1 MRRRLVPLLSLFL
14 FIPLT
19 SCEDVTFH
27 LVTFSS
33 WAGSHISL
41 TITVNGAKVDYDCA
55 EGEILEPIRPV
66 SGRFSVRGIYR
77 ESMGGP
83 AGIDPIAI
91 PRAARYDGVIRE
103 DRMTLTVTL
112 TDRNQRLGVF
122 ELRGGAEP
130 QLFKCL

>member
-1 MRRRLVPLLSLFL
+1 MRRLILLLSLFSFL
-14 FIPLT
+14 PLS

-33 WAGSHISL
+33 WAGSHIFLS
-41 TITVNGAKVDYDCA
+41 ITVNGGQVEYDCA

-66 SGRFSVRGIYR
+66 SGRFSVRGIHR
-77 ESMGGP
+77 EGRGGP
-83 AGIDPIAI
+83 AGIDPIAV
-91 PRAARYDGVIRE
+91 PRPARYDGLIRD

-112 TDRNQRLGVF
+112 TDRNERLGVF

>member
-1 MRRRLVPLLSLFL
+1 MRRLIAMLSLFS

-66 SGRFSVRGIYR
+66 SGRFSVRGIHR
-77 ESMGGP
+77 QGTGGP
-83 AGIDPIAI
+83 DGIDPIVI
-91 PRAARYDGVIRE
+91 PRPARYDGVITN
-103 DRMTLTVTL
+103 DRMNLTVTL
-112 TDRNQRLGVF
+112 TDRNERLGVF

-130 QLFKCL
+130 QLVKCL